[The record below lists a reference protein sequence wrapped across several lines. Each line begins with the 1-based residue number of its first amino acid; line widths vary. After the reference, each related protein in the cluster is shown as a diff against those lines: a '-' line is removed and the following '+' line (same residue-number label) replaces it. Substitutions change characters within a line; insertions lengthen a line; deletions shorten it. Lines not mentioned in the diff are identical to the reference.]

1 MRLVLTSQQSLVG
14 VKLNSVPCSSQVQRR
29 RQQYADQTPK
39 QRRNYAANQQQPK
52 NKPGFKQRL
61 SQAFTLSRSDKKS
74 ASTPSPQPLTKI
86 HQFSFMDS
94 KMGNYADER
103 EIQDYMT
110 RDLETRSDLGG
121 VKKRASSSSSSMW
134 QSDTLSMSTL
144 RRAKKLLDSQAMS
157 TSVPQ
162 LNQAETGSKKRS
174 KRATSQLDVSRAGDS
189 YSDFAADVTHQKPKK
204 VNRFKFWK
212 LFSRKKD
219 KARKSESSSSI
230 GFEDASLDGVTPRN
244 DERIMDVHL

>member
-1 MRLVLTSQQSLVG
+1 MTL
-14 VKLNSVPCSSQVQRR
+14 QVQKR
-29 RQQYADQTPK
+29 RQQYADQAPK
-39 QRRNYAANQQQPK
+39 PRRNYAPNQQQTK
-52 NKPGFKQRL
+52 TKTGFKQRL

-74 ASTPSPQPLTKI
+74 ASSPSPQPLTKI

-110 RDLETRSDLGG
+110 RDLETKSDIGG
-121 VKKRASSSSSSMW
+121 VKKRVSSSGSSW
-134 QSDTLSMSTL
+134 QSETLSMSTL
-144 RRAKKLLDSQAMS
+144 RRAKKLLDSQNMS

-162 LNQAETGSKKRS
+162 LYQEPEVGSKKRS
-174 KRATSQLDVSRAGDS
+174 KRATSQLDVTRTGDS
-189 YSDFAADVTHQKPKK
+189 YSDFAADVSKQNKHKK

-219 KARKSESSSSI
+219 KSGRKSDTDSSI
-230 GFEDASLDGVTPRN
+230 GFNSSIDGFQPRN
-244 DERIMDVHL
+244 DEHIMDVHL